1 MLYAHSRGPQPP
13 GLVKQTSGSLGE
25 DSLFLDVLVW
35 LFLLWRFALSF
46 SEIVDDL
53 LFDDCCPWL
62 FFWLDVILCL
72 LDIAWWG
79 FECWLPEFSDFRCWC
94 CYLKKAYM
102 CCICAYYPTHRKK
115 SVFWD
120 ILGYSS
126 LRILEHLGSWV
137 YYSLLLKLRIIS
149 NLSENKTWT
158 RKRLPGSNPK
168 VFLWELHHR
177 RSMDPLIVNGVA
189 TPSETPITP

>member
-25 DSLFLDVLVW
+25 DSLFSDVLVW

-53 LFDDCCPWL
+53 LFDDDCCPWL

-94 CYLKKAYM
+94 CYLKKHT
-102 CCICAYYPTHRKK
+102 CAAFVHTIQRTEKK

-126 LRILEHLGSWV
+126 LRVWEHLGSWV

-149 NLSENKTWT
+149 NLSENKTCT
-158 RKRLPGSNPK
+158 RKQLPGSNPK

-177 RSMDPLIVNGVA
+177 RSLDPLIA